1 MHARFIQWTK
11 YLQPILGHNN
21 FMKLLQR
28 LIVTFLT
35 IFATQISWSENGVSK
50 SSILIGQSITLQG
63 GKNDYGL
70 AVMAG
75 IETHLNDINSKGGI
89 YGRQIILK
97 TLDDDN
103 KSDKAEAN
111 VRELITKEKAFIIFG
126 SIEGGPSTAVM
137 KVTNELKIPF
147 FGPMAGSP
155 TLRRPHQPLV
165 FPVRTEHREE
175 FRAMLKQAKSLGIS
189 KVAFLRSDSE
199 VGQQHLANV
208 KLICEDLGMQFVLDM
223 PFKSDVSD
231 AQLTAL
237 TQQIEQSGAQM
248 VINHGS
254 VGIYEKFIR
263 KLHDKGGVHPA
274 IYAVNSGSAQ
284 MAKHLGTLAQGIIF
298 SQVVPSPWE
307 KKTAV
312 TREYQEA
319 FKRIKPS
326 QDFSYG
332 SLEGYITAK
341 ALVLSLRQ
349 AGPNLTR
356 ESFIRGLSNAS
367 FDINDIKIV
376 YKPNDHVGSSFVDLS
391 IVNREGRFMH

>member
-1 MHARFIQWTK
+1 
-11 YLQPILGHNN
+11 
-21 FMKLLQR
+21 MKLR
-28 LIVTFLT
+28 HLIFVTSLAL
-35 IFATQISWSENGVSK
+35 FATQFSWAENGVSK
-50 SSILIGQSITLQG
+50 GSILIGQSITLQG
-63 GKNDYGL
+63 GKNDYGM

-75 IETHLNDINSKGGI
+75 IETYLNDVNSKGGV
-89 YGRQIILK
+89 YGRQIVLK
-97 TLDDDN
+97 TMDDDN

-111 VRELITKEKAFIIFG
+111 ARELINKEKAFLIFG

-137 KVTNELKIPF
+137 KVTNELKVPF

-165 FPVRTEHREE
+165 FPVRAEHREE
-175 FRAMLKQAKSLGIS
+175 FRAMIKQAKSLGIS

-208 KLICEDLGMQFVLDM
+208 KLICEELGMQFVLDM

-237 TQQIEQSGAQM
+237 TQQVEQSGAQM
-248 VINHGS
+248 VLNHGS

-284 MAKHLGTLAQGIIF
+284 MAKHLGPLAQGIIF

-356 ESFIRGLSNAS
+356 ESFVKGLSNAS
-367 FDINDIKIV
+367 FDINDIKVV

>member
-111 VRELITKEKAFIIFG
+111 VRELITKDKAFIIFG

-137 KVTNELKIPF
+137 KVTNELKYRF
-147 FGPMAGSP
+147 LVQWLA
-155 TLRRPHQPLV
+155 RP
-165 FPVRTEHREE
+165 R
-175 FRAMLKQAKSLGIS
+175 
-189 KVAFLRSDSE
+189 
-199 VGQQHLANV
+199 
-208 KLICEDLGMQFVLDM
+208 
-223 PFKSDVSD
+223 
-231 AQLTAL
+231 
-237 TQQIEQSGAQM
+237 
-248 VINHGS
+248 
-254 VGIYEKFIR
+254 
-263 KLHDKGGVHPA
+263 
-274 IYAVNSGSAQ
+274 
-284 MAKHLGTLAQGIIF
+284 
-298 SQVVPSPWE
+298 
-307 KKTAV
+307 
-312 TREYQEA
+312 
-319 FKRIKPS
+319 
-326 QDFSYG
+326 
-332 SLEGYITAK
+332 
-341 ALVLSLRQ
+341 
-349 AGPNLTR
+349 
-356 ESFIRGLSNAS
+356 
-367 FDINDIKIV
+367 
-376 YKPNDHVGSSFVDLS
+376 FVDRISL
-391 IVNREGRFMH
+391 

>member
-1 MHARFIQWTK
+1 
-11 YLQPILGHNN
+11 
-21 FMKLLQR
+21 MKLR
-28 LIVTFLT
+28 HLIFVTCLALC
-35 IFATQISWSENGVSK
+35 ATQFSWAENGIGK

-63 GKNDYGL
+63 GKNDYGMD
-70 AVMAG
+70 VMAG
-75 IETHLNDINSKGGI
+75 IETYLNDVNSKGGV
-89 YGRQIILK
+89 YGRQIVLK

-111 VRELITKEKAFIIFG
+111 ARELINKEKAFVIFG

-137 KVTNELKIPF
+137 KVTNELKVPF

-165 FPVRTEHREE
+165 FPVRAEHREE

-199 VGQQHLANV
+199 TGEQHLANV
-208 KLICEDLGMQFVLDM
+208 KLICESLGMQLVLDM
-223 PFKSDVSD
+223 PFKSDVND
-231 AQLTAL
+231 AQLEAYV
-237 TQQIEQSGAQM
+237 QQLEQKGAQM
-248 VINHGS
+248 LLNHGS

-263 KLHDKGGVHPA
+263 KMHARGGLHPA

-284 MAKHLGTLAQGIIF
+284 MAKHLGPLAQGIIF

-326 QDFSYG
+326 QEFSYG

-356 ESFIRGLSNAS
+356 ESFVKGLSNAS
-367 FDINDIKIV
+367 FDINDIKVV

>member
-1 MHARFIQWTK
+1 
-11 YLQPILGHNN
+11 
-21 FMKLLQR
+21 MKLR
-28 LIVTFLT
+28 HLIFVTCLALC
-35 IFATQISWSENGVSK
+35 ATQFSWAENGISK
-50 SSILIGQSITLQG
+50 GSILIGQSITLQG
-63 GKNDYGL
+63 GKNDYGM

-75 IETHLNDINSKGGI
+75 IETYLNDVNSKGGV
-89 YGRQIILK
+89 YGRQIVLK

-111 VRELITKEKAFIIFG
+111 ARELINKEKAFVIFG

-137 KVTNELKIPF
+137 KVTNELKVPF

-165 FPVRTEHREE
+165 FPVRAEHREE
-175 FRAMLKQAKSLGIS
+175 FRAMIKQAKSLGIS

-199 VGQQHLANV
+199 TGEQHLANV
-208 KLICEDLGMQFVLDM
+208 KLICESLGMQLVLDM
-223 PFKSDVSD
+223 PFKSDVND
-231 AQLTAL
+231 AQLDAYV
-237 TQQIEQSGAQM
+237 QQLEQKGAQM
-248 VINHGS
+248 VLNHGS

-263 KLHDKGGVHPA
+263 KMHAHGGLHPA

-284 MAKHLGTLAQGIIF
+284 MAKHLGPLAQGIIF

-356 ESFIRGLSNAS
+356 ESFVKGLSNAS

>member
-1 MHARFIQWTK
+1 
-11 YLQPILGHNN
+11 
-21 FMKLLQR
+21 MKLR
-28 LIVTFLT
+28 HLIFVTCLALC
-35 IFATQISWSENGVSK
+35 ATQFSWAENGIGK

-63 GKNDYGL
+63 GKNDYGM

-75 IETHLNDINSKGGI
+75 IETYLNDVNSKGGV
-89 YGRQIILK
+89 YGRQIVLK
-97 TLDDDN
+97 TMDDDN

-111 VRELITKEKAFIIFG
+111 ARELINKEKAFVIFG

-137 KVTNELKIPF
+137 KVTNELKVPF

-165 FPVRTEHREE
+165 FPVRAEHREE

-199 VGQQHLANV
+199 TGEQHLANV
-208 KLICEDLGMQFVLDM
+208 KLICESLGMQLVLDRT
-223 PFKSDVSD
+223 FKSDVND
-231 AQLTAL
+231 AQLEAYV
-237 TQQIEQSGAQM
+237 QQLEQKGAQM
-248 VINHGS
+248 VLNHGS

-263 KLHDKGGVHPA
+263 KMHARGGLHPA

-284 MAKHLGTLAQGIIF
+284 MAKHLGPLAQGIIF

-326 QDFSYG
+326 QEFSYG

-356 ESFIRGLSNAS
+356 ESFVKGLSNAS
-367 FDINDIKIV
+367 FDINDIKVV